1 MVYNNLDIFALLGI
15 ALDLMWFVDKRIM
28 VLIPKVRCTLE
39 NSVCPPDSVKIFVK
53 QYFKC
58 C

>member
-1 MVYNNLDIFALLGI
+1 MVYNNLDVFVLLGI

-39 NSVCPPDSVKIFVK
+39 N
-53 QYFKC
+53 
-58 C
+58 